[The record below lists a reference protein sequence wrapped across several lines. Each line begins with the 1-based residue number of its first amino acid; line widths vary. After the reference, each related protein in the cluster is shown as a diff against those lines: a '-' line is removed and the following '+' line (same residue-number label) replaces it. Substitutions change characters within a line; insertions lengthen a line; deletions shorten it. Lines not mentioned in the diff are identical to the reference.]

1 MRPALCLESIQ
12 FYFLADRGL
21 TTRSDITQHR
31 SLFYL
36 CGNKAKK
43 TMCCVPVV
51 SSYNDGECLQL
62 TKVSS
67 LMTVLYLAFAA
78 PVCPQF
84 NQRPGSHGNDTEHLG
99 VHDLPN
105 TVTKCRMK
113 RTHNSS
119 KWINALFF
127 SIRDFEVFR
136 RASQPHRR
144 EHFCRKRALLTQ
156 VTVTN
161 LFFFCFFS

>member
-1 MRPALCLESIQ
+1 M
-12 FYFLADRGL
+12 
-21 TTRSDITQHR
+21 
-31 SLFYL
+31 
-36 CGNKAKK
+36 
-43 TMCCVPVV
+43 

-67 LMTVLYLAFAA
+67 LMTVLYLAFAE

-113 RTHNSS
+113 RTNNSS

-127 SIRDFEVFR
+127 SARDFEVFR
-136 RASQPHRR
+136 RASQPHML
-144 EHFCRKRALLTQ
+144 EYFCKKRALLTQ

-161 LFFFCFFS
+161 LFFFVVFFLILFCRCISIHIQHIMSSAKYLMGKQFFNVFI

>member
-1 MRPALCLESIQ
+1 MEIKHK
-12 FYFLADRGL
+12 
-21 TTRSDITQHR
+21 TRR
-31 SLFYL
+31 
-36 CGNKAKK
+36 
-43 TMCCVPVV
+43 CVPVV

-67 LMTVLYLAFAA
+67 LMTVLYLAFAE

-105 TVTKCRMK
+105 TVTKRRMK
-113 RTHNSS
+113 RTNNSS

-127 SIRDFEVFR
+127 SARDFEVFR
-136 RASQPHRR
+136 RASQPHML
-144 EHFCRKRALLTQ
+144 EYFCKKQALLTQ

-161 LFFFCFFS
+161 LFFFCCLFLNFVLQVYQHSYTAYYVLSKIPHG